1 MSLNHSRLNLTKQMP
16 SNHPDEIAI
25 NLRAKWDNFKKTH
38 GSDVETLT
46 SDFERI
52 PSDIDYVSVAENLYG
67 NLNTMLIDLTSGK
80 ISDSN
85 DSEKLERTLLDLLTM
100 AMCNPGAHRNYLT
113 QLIDLIKVESTEEIE
128 YQHERMILQYYS
140 IRIIG
145 EISSSES
152 GNIRKELPEFMRAFF
167 DNVSLESHHPFPNN
181 LELLKMF
188 VNQIVCR
195 CAVSNPHH
203 IIPTILEYTGSRNF
217 EVRKLCNEYMI
228 KLTKVPQK
236 AMASLIAC
244 LMRSDEELR
253 CNAVQALGRLGLTRN
268 LEKAVVIPYLLNSV
282 NDPSIRVQ
290 VEAQAALESLE
301 VSTAKYKLAAGSVRR
316 VRELMN
322 ELKSQGVDLQS
333 KEKLVHDLYD
343 LMNQGNFERVIVMAN
358 LNHNELSNLRYNQKE
373 LSGIGQHLE
382 GSAKEVASI
391 YKDYSGLSIDF
402 NFDEFKVGPQNFFA
416 HGAAFTVAS
425 NPAVII
431 NPLFIYGSP
440 SSGKTHLINAIGN
453 FALYNNPNQGVMYWD
468 ANDFYKNFRT
478 ARETDQLGIFR
489 ELQSKTSM
497 ILIDD
502 IHQLQGNSEA
512 QAELLF
518 AFDEIFN
525 NKGQIVITSDRPPKE
540 HQDFDKRLVSRCA
553 MGVVTGIGKIA

>member
-1 MSLNHSRLNLTKQMP
+1 MSINHSRLNVSKQMP
-16 SNHPDEIAI
+16 LNHSDQIAM
-25 NLRAKWDNFKKTH
+25 NLRVRWDTFKKTH
-38 GSDVETLT
+38 SYDGETLT
-46 SDFERI
+46 ENMEKTPD
-52 PSDIDYVSVAENLYG
+52 DIDFISVAENLYH
-67 NLNTMLIDLTSGK
+67 NLNTILLDLKVGNKTE
-80 ISDSN
+80 SD
-85 DSEKLERTLLDLLTM
+85 EPEILERTLTDLLTM
-100 AMCNPGAHRNYLT
+100 AMCNPGAHRNYLP
-113 QLIDLIKVESTEEIE
+113 QLIDLIKVESTEEIKN
-128 YQHERMILQYYS
+128 QHERMILQYYS

-145 EISSSES
+145 EITGS
-152 GNIRKELPEFMRAFF
+152 GSGHIRKVMPEFIRAFF
-167 DNVSLESHHPFPNN
+167 ENVTLEGHHPFPNN

-195 CAVSNPHH
+195 CAVSNPHY
-203 IIPTILEYTGSRNF
+203 IIPIILEHTGSRNF

-228 KLTKVPQK
+228 KLTKSPQK

-253 CNAVQALGRLGLTRN
+253 CNAVQALGRLGLTDN
-268 LEKAVVIPYLLNSV
+268 LDRSAVIPYLLNSV
-282 NDPSIRVQ
+282 NDPSNRVQ
-290 VEAQAALESLE
+290 IEAQAALESLE
-301 VSTAKYKLAAGSVRR
+301 ISTAKYKLAAGSVRR
-316 VRELMN
+316 VRELIN
-322 ELKSQGVDLQS
+322 ELKKCGIDLQS

-373 LSGIGQHLE
+373 LTGVSQHLE

-391 YKDYSGLSIDF
+391 YKDYSGLNIDF

-453 FALYNNPNQGVMYWD
+453 FALYNNPNQGVMYWN
-468 ANDFYKNFRT
+468 AGDFFKNFLT
-478 ARETDQLGIFR
+478 ARETGQLGIFR
-489 ELQSKTSM
+489 ELQSKTNM

-502 IHQLQGNSEA
+502 IQQLQGNPEA
-512 QAELLF
+512 QTELLF

-525 NKGQIVITSDRPPKE
+525 NKGQVVITSDRPPNE
-540 HQDFDKRLVSRCA
+540 HRDFDKRLASRCT